1 MLLPGTKILRVLV
14 ENNGR
19 LFPTSRKE
27 DCQIRAEEKSENDY
41 IVKLL
46 LLNDFDEKEA

>member
-1 MLLPGTKILRVLV
+1 MGAKIRRALV

-19 LFPTSRKE
+19 LFPTSRKNN
-27 DCQIRAEEKSENDY
+27 CQIRAKEKSENDY

-46 LLNDFDEKEA
+46 LLRGF